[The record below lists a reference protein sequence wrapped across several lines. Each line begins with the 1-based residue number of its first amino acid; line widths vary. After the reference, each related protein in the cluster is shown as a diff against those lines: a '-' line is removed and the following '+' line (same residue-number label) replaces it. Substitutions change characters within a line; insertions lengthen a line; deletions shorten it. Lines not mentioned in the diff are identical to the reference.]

1 MRLLRL
7 ISHRLNLRG
16 PLTRWFC
23 WLKSLVEEL
32 VTWRYLAIVKIH
44 NTVSSSTVYLSVSV
58 CMYVC
63 MYVCKFVMH
72 LINSCSLQMA
82 TLATY
87 FGLGRQT
94 HRYYLFANMQAILSY
109 VEFLFADICCYGYSG
124 AWMMFGW
131 ILKSSNTVQQF
142 YSWWFLIRWLHFAF
156 FFFFVSVKGIFF
168 SNHKWE
174 ERTKLLFVNSG

>member
-1 MRLLRL
+1 MVFSIEVHHGGHVVHPVWNYVSGDVTLLAD
-7 ISHRLNLRG
+7 ID
-16 PLTRWFC
+16 
-23 WLKSLVEEL
+23 VEKQLYFEF
-32 VTWRYLAIVKIH
+32 
-44 NTVSSSTVYLSVSV
+44 V

-124 AWMMFGW
+124 AWMMFG
-131 ILKSSNTVQQF
+131 
-142 YSWWFLIRWLHFAF
+142 
-156 FFFFVSVKGIFF
+156 
-168 SNHKWE
+168 
-174 ERTKLLFVNSG
+174 